1 MDKLRHHTD
10 ILFSGFL
17 EYAKSLHAEVEPIRV
32 LRTRAYNI
40 ANSNILIRA
49 SSEGRNKRFFFGLN
63 YISAE
68 EVANLDNPFFAFI
81 CGSLDKAVIIP
92 APVLIEHLPL
102 ISRDRNGEYKI
113 TVDHDLNIVLSGR
126 NNRLDCSKYVN
137 DWNSLL
143 AKQPQ
148 PEKSTPE
155 ESFHS
160 VLQGRLLE
168 IGNVRG
174 YQTFCPN
181 KSKKFN
187 DRKLGEIASLKECPA
202 LEFSNYDILRQ
213 IDVLWFRDKGSYLIR
228 PSGIMTKPHLIP
240 EYAFEVELSTGVW
253 SGVGRM
259 ATLVDYSNVRF
270 YVISNDDKKYKQVI
284 ETYSDYAGRYRHALA
299 ELIGELYA
307 AELNLR
313 ELRARIDL

>member
-1 MDKLRHHTD
+1 MDKPLSRTD
-10 ILFSGFL
+10 LLFKQFL
-17 EYAKSLHAEVEPIRV
+17 EHATSLHAQVEPIRV
-32 LRTRAYNI
+32 LRARAYNI
-40 ANSNILIRA
+40 AQSNVLIRA

-63 YISAE
+63 YINAE

-81 CGSLDKAVIIP
+81 CGSLNKTLIIP
-92 APVLIEHLPL
+92 AAVLVEHLPL
-102 ISRDRNGEYKI
+102 MSRDRNGEYKI
-113 TVDHDLNIVLSGR
+113 TIDQELNIVLSGR
-126 NNRLDCSKYVN
+126 NNRLDCSSYIN
-137 DWNSLL
+137 DWHSLL
-143 AKQPQ
+143 SRTSL
-148 PEKSTPE
+148 PERSTPE

-160 VLQGRLLE
+160 VLQGRLVE

-174 YQTFCPN
+174 FQTFCPN
-181 KSKKFN
+181 KSKRFN
-187 DRKLGEIASLKECPA
+187 NRRLGEIASLSDCPK
-202 LEFSNYDILRQ
+202 LEFSDYQILRQ
-213 IDVLWFRDKGSYLIR
+213 IDVLWFKDKGSYLV
-228 PSGIMTKPHLIP
+228 P

-259 ATLVDYSNVRF
+259 ATLIDYANVRF

-284 ETYSDYAGRYRHALA
+284 QTYSEHAVRYRHVVA

>member
-1 MDKLRHHTD
+1 MTRTLSRTD
-10 ILFSGFL
+10 SLAQQFL
-17 EYAKSLHAEVEPIRV
+17 ETAKGLHADIEPIRV
-32 LRTRAYNI
+32 LRARAYRI
-40 ANSNILIRA
+40 GEANVLVRA
-49 SSEGRNKRFFFGLN
+49 SSEGRNRRFFFGLN
-63 YISAE
+63 YINAE

-81 CGSLDKAVIIP
+81 CDSLEKTLIIP

-113 TVDHDLNIVLSGR
+113 TIDADLNLVLSGR
-126 NNRLDCSKYVN
+126 NNRVDCSQFVN
-137 DWNSLL
+137 AWNSLL
-143 AKQPQ
+143 KADTASG
-148 PEKSTPE
+148 EKNTAE

-187 DRKLGEIASLKECPA
+187 NKRLMEIATLSDCPQ
-202 LEFSNYDILRQ
+202 LQFSDYNSLRQ
-213 IDVLWFRDKGSYLIR
+213 IDILWFREKGSNLV
-228 PSGIMTKPHLIP
+228 P

-259 ATLVDYSNVRF
+259 ATLIDYSNVRL
-270 YVISNDDKKYKQVI
+270 YVISNDDTKYNQVVQTFAEI
-284 ETYSDYAGRYRHALA
+284 SPRYRHVLA
-299 ELIGELYA
+299 EAIGELYA

-313 ELRARIDL
+313 ELRTRIDL